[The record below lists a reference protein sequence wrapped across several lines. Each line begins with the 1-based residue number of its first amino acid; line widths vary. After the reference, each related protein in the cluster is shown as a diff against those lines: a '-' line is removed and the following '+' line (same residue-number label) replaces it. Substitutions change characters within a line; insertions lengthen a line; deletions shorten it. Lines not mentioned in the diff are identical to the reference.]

1 MSSGNVLYVPPY
13 ITTENCRRMEEAARA
28 AGQPDPGCAGQNH
41 AYTLLPRNNNW
52 NVIRWYFQENFEAVE

>member
-13 ITTENCRRMEEAARA
+13 ITTGNCDALIAAAEAA
-28 AGQPDPGCAGQNH
+28 GEENPGCKNENH

-52 NVIRWYFQENFEAVE
+52 NVVKWYFKENFENI